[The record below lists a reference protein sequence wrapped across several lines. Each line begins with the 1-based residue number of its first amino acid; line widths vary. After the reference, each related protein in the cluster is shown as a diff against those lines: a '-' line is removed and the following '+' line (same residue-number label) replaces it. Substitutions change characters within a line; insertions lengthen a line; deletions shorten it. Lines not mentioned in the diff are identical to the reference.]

1 MYGRVFRIPIPRFH
15 RRQNLRESSLSVARF
30 FRSGP
35 PLFLDTT
42 DVLVQPTRNVDPF
55 EVRRQRRFWFHE
67 HKHPVD
73 FSRGCAFPWLCLPSA
88 RVPHRAHV
96 RNQHPKFVV
105 HSRTDETGGAQP
117 QPSARAPCRT
127 AMHLPPAARLQAVAY
142 RGRATSTPPQRRCVP
157 GCRAAKQSSSPFL
170 FFVGHVTAAT
180 PTELTPPAVNCP
192 EEREARWRR
201 REGWCDVVGPDGTAE
216 YV

>member
-1 MYGRVFRIPIPRFH
+1 MPRRLGRFHSFHYLLYGRVFRIPIPRFH
-15 RRQNLRESSLSVARF
+15 HRQHLRESSLSVARF

-88 RVPHRAHV
+88 RVLHWAHV
-96 RNQHPKFVV
+96 RNQHPKFLV
-105 HSRTDETGGAQP
+105 HSRTDETDGAQP
-117 QPSARAPCRT
+117 QPLPRERLAGRRCTFPLPRGCRRLRT
-127 AMHLPPAARLQAVAY
+127 VGVPPPRRRNDVAY
-142 RGRATSTPPQRRCVP
+142 PGVERRNSPPRRSC
-157 GCRAAKQSSSPFL
+157 SSS
-170 FFVGHVTAAT
+170 AT
-180 PTELTPPAVNCP
+180 
-192 EEREARWRR
+192 
-201 REGWCDVVGPDGTAE
+201 
-216 YV
+216 